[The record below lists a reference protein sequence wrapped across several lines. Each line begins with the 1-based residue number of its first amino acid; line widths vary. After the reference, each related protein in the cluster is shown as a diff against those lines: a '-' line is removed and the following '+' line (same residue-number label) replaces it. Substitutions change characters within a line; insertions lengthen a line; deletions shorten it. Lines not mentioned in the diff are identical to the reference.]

1 MAQCSTTVICVESRH
16 GVRVARRFA
25 IVSMKNLRT
34 LPRMKIA
41 TIIVRV
47 LLGLMFVVF
56 GANIFL
62 HFIPMPTTPP
72 PPLAGDFSKALFLS
86 HYLYVVGAL
95 QVIGGALLLLGRY
108 VPLGLTLL
116 GPVIV
121 NIDCFHIFLDRSG
134 LPMAAVV
141 SALALFLLWQYRAA
155 FAGLVRP

>member
-1 MAQCSTTVICVESRH
+1 
-16 GVRVARRFA
+16 
-25 IVSMKNLRT
+25 MKV
-34 LPRMKIA
+34 A

-56 GANIFL
+56 GLNIFL

-72 PPLAGDFSKALFLS
+72 PPLAAGFINALGQT
-86 HYLYVVGAL
+86 HYIHVVGAL

-121 NIDCFHIFLDRSG
+121 NIMLFHLFLEPSG

-141 SALALFLLWQYRAA
+141 SVLALFLLWSYRAA
-155 FAGLVRP
+155 FAGLLKA